1 MIEDLV
7 LIKYYFVLIS
17 CIGFLASLV
26 PGRHRKYAAIT
37 GWTFI
42 VLFLFAELPYYF
54 SLNNFLYPVM
64 AALSVPFLIITSRY
78 LMAEDDRVM
87 HLSRAAAVAFLI
99 YAPFEYIPALGN
111 WLIGIVVGQVTGIL
125 DALRFPVTLADWN
138 IISRNT
144 FRVEIIL
151 ACTGIQS
158 IAIMLGVAAAVSTS
172 FRQKILAFLLIT
184 PTIYILNLLRNV
196 FVIIAY
202 TEQWFPYYPSIA
214 SNGEFGY
221 ESFFWAHNV
230 IAELLAL
237 VCLVFIAYGLFTIIP
252 KLGSFADDIYQI
264 YSGEIRRAFG
274 RGK

>member
-1 MIEDLV
+1 MIMDLV

-17 CIGFLASLV
+17 CIGFLAFLV

-42 VLFLFAELPYYF
+42 ILFLFAELPYYF
-54 SLNNFLYPVM
+54 SLNNFLYPLM
-64 AALSVPFLIITSRY
+64 AVLSVPFLIITSRY
-78 LMAEDDRVM
+78 LIAENDRVM

-99 YAPFEYIPALGN
+99 YAPFEYIPLLGN
-111 WLIGIVVGQVTGIL
+111 WLIGIVVGQVTVIL
-125 DALRFPVTLADWN
+125 DALQFPVTLVDWN

-158 IAIMLGVAAAVSTS
+158 IAIMLGVAAAVPTS
-172 FRQKILAFLLIT
+172 VRQKILAFVLIV
-184 PTIYILNLLRNV
+184 PTIYTLNLLRNV

-237 VCLVFIAYGLFTIIP
+237 VCLVFIAYGLFILIP

-264 YSGEIRRAFG
+264 YAGEIRKVTG

>member
-99 YAPFEYIPALGN
+99 YAPFEYIPSLGN
-111 WLIGIVVGQVTGIL
+111 WLIGIVAGQVTGIL
-125 DALRFPVTLADWN
+125 DALQFPVTLADWN
-138 IISRNT
+138 ILSRNT

-158 IAIMLGVAAAVSTS
+158 IAIMLGVAAAVPTS
-172 FRQKILAFLLIT
+172 FRQKLFAFLLIT

-237 VCLVFIAYGLFTIIP
+237 VCLVLIAYGLFTIIP

-264 YSGEIRRAFG
+264 YSGEIRKAFG

>member
-1 MIEDLV
+1 MIEDLA

-17 CIGFLASLV
+17 CIGFLAFLI
-26 PGRHRKYAAIT
+26 PGRHQKYAAIT
-37 GWTFI
+37 GWTCI

-54 SLNNFLYPVM
+54 ALNNFLYPIMAVM
-64 AALSVPFLIITSRY
+64 SIPFLIITARY
-78 LMAEDDRVM
+78 LIAEDDRIM

-99 YAPFEYIPALGN
+99 YAPFVYIPLLGN
-111 WLIGIVVGQVTGIL
+111 WLIGIVVGQITGIL
-125 DALRFPVTLADWN
+125 DALRFIVTLAEWN
-138 IISRNT
+138 IISRNN

-158 IAIMLGVAAAVSTS
+158 IAIMMGVAAAVPTTT
-172 FRQKILAFLLIT
+172 RQKILAFLLIA

-202 TEQWFPYYPSIA
+202 TEQWFPYYPAIA

-252 KLGSFADDIYQI
+252 KLGSFADELYQI
-264 YSGEIRRAFG
+264 YSGEIRKAFG
-274 RGK
+274 KGK